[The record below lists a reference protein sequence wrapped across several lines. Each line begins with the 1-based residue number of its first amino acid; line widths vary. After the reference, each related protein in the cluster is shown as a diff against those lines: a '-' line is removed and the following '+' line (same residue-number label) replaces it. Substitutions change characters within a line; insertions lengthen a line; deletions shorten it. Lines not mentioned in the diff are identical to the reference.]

1 MRELLLIRQKHLGS
15 DKLPEYISLFTK
27 YLQEQGVETLEIVTA
42 AATGLVAARDIL
54 KHI

>member
-27 YLQEQGVETLEIVTA
+27 YLQEQGVETLEIVT
-42 AATGLVAARDIL
+42 VAARDIL